1 MSTQSV
7 SDSTAQAIVTLIFGI
22 GAVLLVW
29 LFSICKA
36 PSSSKGKY
44 AQSTALSTALLSII
58 STCSAYWVITAERL
72 SVADYE
78 FNTTFALC
86 PFTYV
91 LQMSGMALSWLALYL
106 STVILLYQ
114 MQAIHCLVPD
124 TIYTPLLLRVVMCLM
139 ALLCIGSL
147 ACLIAFWRDS
157 YKFGGFAVAWFL
169 SLSIE
174 FGVVASTAHAAVHRK
189 FNEQAAWNY
198 AVSDKLRRF
207 KVSAWILGSVNLVP
221 LALYASLVPVQA
233 DASQWTVSAILAAC
247 ATAFCPLALV
257 AVLDFIS
264 QLHNMIS
271 LPSATSETELVLD

>member
-7 SDSTAQAIVTLIFGI
+7 SDSTAQAIITLVFGI

-29 LFSICKA
+29 LYSICRGA
-36 PSSSKGKY
+36 PSSNSKNAHGI
-44 AQSTALSTALLSII
+44 ALSTALLSII
-58 STCSAYWVITAERL
+58 STCSAYWVITTERL

-114 MQAIHCLVPD
+114 MQAIHWLVPN
-124 TIYTPLLLRVVMCLM
+124 TIYTPILLRVVMCLM
-139 ALLCIGSL
+139 GLLCIGSL

-174 FGVVASTAHAAVHRK
+174 FAVIASTAYAAVHRK
-189 FNEQAAWNY
+189 FNEQAACNY

-207 KVSAWILGSVNLVP
+207 KVSSWILGSVNLVP
-221 LALYASLVPVQA
+221 LALYASLGPVQA
-233 DASQWTVSAILAAC
+233 DPSQWTVSAILAAC
-247 ATAFCPLALV
+247 AASFCPLALV
-257 AVLDFIS
+257 AVLDFIT

-271 LPSATSETELVLD
+271 LPSAASETELVLD